1 MKSRDNIWFLQV
13 RLTLESVVDGNSLSD
28 ASLRKAKAS
37 PPVSQLV
44 RLLWGEDTAE
54 LQMSI
59 GHVPHVAMYL
69 SLKLDSV
76 SSKEEVSLYL
86 LAPSGCFHYVTCLF
100 FLAIN
105 SIRGGVWLKDQHV
118 LVVFVFQSACLF
130 SCLCS
135 EVSMVYILVEILTE
149 SLNLCL

>member
-1 MKSRDNIWFLQV
+1 M
-13 RLTLESVVDGNSLSD
+13 DGNSLSD

-86 LAPSGCFHYVTCLF
+86 CLLVPLLPVCFY
-100 FLAIN
+100 AIN
-105 SIRGGVWLKDQHV
+105 SIHGGVWLKDQHI

-130 SCLCS
+130 SCLWS
-135 EVSMVYILVEILTE
+135 EVSMVYTLA
-149 SLNLCL
+149 

>member
-1 MKSRDNIWFLQV
+1 MDA
-13 RLTLESVVDGNSLSD
+13 NSLSD
-28 ASLRKAKAS
+28 TSLRKAKAG

-86 LAPSGCFHYVTCLF
+86 RRSVSSLWFFPLRPVCFLTIISTCQ
-100 FLAIN
+100 
-105 SIRGGVWLKDQHV
+105 RVWLKDQHI

-130 SCLCS
+130 NCLWS
-135 EVSMVYILVEILTE
+135 EVLMVYILA
-149 SLNLCL
+149 

>member
-1 MKSRDNIWFLQV
+1 M
-13 RLTLESVVDGNSLSD
+13 DGNSLSD
-28 ASLRKAKAS
+28 TSLRKAKAN

-76 SSKEEVSLYL
+76 SSKEEVSSYL
-86 LAPSGCFHYVTCLF
+86 CLSVPWFFPLPPVCFS
-100 FLAIN
+100 AIN
-105 SIRGGVWLKDQHV
+105 STREGVWLKDQHI

-130 SCLCS
+130 SCLWS
-135 EVSMVYILVEILTE
+135 EESMVYILA
-149 SLNLCL
+149 

>member
-1 MKSRDNIWFLQV
+1 M

-69 SLKLDSV
+69 SLKLDLV

-86 LAPSGCFHYVTCLF
+86 LAPWGCFHYVLCLF
-100 FLAIN
+100 LALN
-105 SIRGGVWLKDQHV
+105 SICEGVWLKDQHI

-130 SCLCS
+130 SCLWS

-149 SLNLCL
+149 SQNFCL